1 MGPAFE
7 NLYTQKRRNKVN
19 RHEMHD
25 SNDDEYDR
33 DGDPSGAMVM
43 KENEKEENSSLIHSN
58 GLLVVAP
65 KGQVEV
71 WAEEI
76 RSLTQPRLC
85 VYTATL
91 AKRRKIGAHS
101 LAQYDVV
108 ITTFDVRTV
117 RVEAPCCAVST
128 HIKLCYML
136 SCKII

>member
-1 MGPAFE
+1 MGPVFGKS
-7 NLYTQKRRNKVN
+7 NTNKRRNKTN
-19 RHEMHD
+19 CQEMHD
-25 SNDDEYDR
+25 SNDDEYDS
-33 DGDPSGAMVM
+33 DGDPSGARVV
-43 KENEKEENSSLIHSN
+43 KENEEEENSSLIHSN
-58 GLLVVAP
+58 ALLIVAP

-71 WAEEI
+71 WAAEI

-117 RVEAPCCAVST
+117 RVYV
-128 HIKLCYML
+128 M
-136 SCKII
+136 

>member
-1 MGPAFE
+1 MGPVFE
-7 NLYTQKRRNKVN
+7 KLYIQKRRNMVEN
-19 RHEMHD
+19 NQVHD
-25 SNDDEYDR
+25 YNDDSYDS
-33 DGDPSGAMVM
+33 DGDSSGARVM
-43 KENEKEENSSLIHSN
+43 EENEEEENSSLIHSN
-58 GLLVVAP
+58 ALLIVAP
-65 KGQVEV
+65 KGQVEL

-117 RVEAPCCAVST
+117 RVKAQCCAVSS
-128 HIKLCYML
+128 HIKSCYTL
-136 SCKII
+136 

>member
-1 MGPAFE
+1 M
-7 NLYTQKRRNKVN
+7 
-19 RHEMHD
+19 MHD
-25 SNDDEYDR
+25 SNDDEYHS
-33 DGDPSGAMVM
+33 DGDRRCFGEVM
-43 KENEKEENSSLIHSN
+43 KENEEEENTSLIHSN
-58 GLLVVAP
+58 ALLIVAP

-117 RVEAPCCAVST
+117 RVNV
-128 HIKLCYML
+128 M
-136 SCKII
+136 